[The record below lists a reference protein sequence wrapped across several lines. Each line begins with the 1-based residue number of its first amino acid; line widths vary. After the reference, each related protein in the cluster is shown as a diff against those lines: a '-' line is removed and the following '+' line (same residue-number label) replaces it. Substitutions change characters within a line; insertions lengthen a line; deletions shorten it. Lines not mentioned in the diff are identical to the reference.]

1 MSAIAQAAEFND
13 IRLKAGEKSLYK
25 HINKDVGIKFPIQVD
40 VALPAHK
47 VSLLLQAELGGMDF
61 PASEQLSKHKSQFQ
75 QDKAMVFQHVSRLV
89 RCVTD
94 CQLARGD
101 SVAARHAL
109 ELARSFAARVW
120 DSSPLQLKQLEQ
132 VGNVAVRRLANA
144 GINSIEALENAEAHR
159 IETVIGRGPPFGM
172 KLLSKLAQF
181 PKLRVLVK
189 MAGKEMKPQRC
200 IKIRVKAEIG
210 FLNENVPAFFR
221 KKLIYVCFLAETS
234 DGQLID
240 FRRIAASKLHNSH
253 EVFMTTELT
262 KPSQYILCHVMCD
275 EIAGTCRSA
284 ELRPNF
290 PASLFPTSM
299 EQNDGDKT
307 DGAAKDRLNS
317 RQFPSA
323 GGKRQ
328 RSEDFND
335 SGLDDGDLLAAEN
348 VEIMDID
355 AFEDE
360 LASLPSKDSNQPV
373 KKLAT
378 SKKQRTDNNDCEHP
392 QLKNGKWACNHK
404 CKDKAKCKHL
414 CCKEGLDKPPKP
426 SKKSNSLTAEDHTS
440 ISSVL
445 DLVNKNCSEHSWSG
459 STSAQIGPK
468 QSSYNEG
475 TQKRPQPT
483 PSAKGVE
490 NLVKLHKMTTPNLPT
505 HRPSRALTNSRVSKV
520 HEHSYIGAGGESS
533 LEDMNDRPLDPDWAH
548 EIGPEDFEDFAQ
560 PGGPLEKEHVLN
572 RCGGTSKNTR
582 GNDTLFDLDSDDLNF
597 EEDENDTFLLEAS
610 MVGLDDSLQ
619 LKNDSDCRQNR
630 KQLTS
635 SNASF
640 SSSTVHESSSS
651 KAERPSADDLF
662 DGDDGISD
670 FMQEDLDA
678 LDPLS
683 SRPPGAGQ
691 EQHVF
696 DPSNNDEPVTSPFK
710 KLFFT
715 SPERAKAAPID
726 ALNEESKPRK
736 GHDSHDSTPLIR
748 IRDPHGEVSNTTAA
762 KPTSDEAGQQA
773 RTSNVDD
780 DNIVSLGRKSSEEEQ
795 KQKLLGQGIDPSF
808 YDEFKDYVE
817 FI

>member
-40 VALPAHK
+40 IALPAHK

-75 QDKAMVFQHVSRLV
+75 QDKAMVFQHVSRLI

-132 VGNVAVRRLANA
+132 VGNVAVRKLANA
-144 GINSIEALENAEAHR
+144 GINSIEALENTEAHR

-189 MAGKEMKPQRC
+189 MAGKEMKPQKC

-290 PASLFPTSM
+290 PASFFPISM
-299 EQNDGDKT
+299 EQTEGDKT
-307 DGAAKDRLNS
+307 DGAGKDGLNS
-317 RQFPSA
+317 RQYPGA

-373 KKLAT
+373 KKLAN
-378 SKKQRTDNNDCEHP
+378 SKKQRMDDNDCEHP

-426 SKKSNSLTAEDHTS
+426 PKKSTSLTAEDHSS
-440 ISSVL
+440 ISSML
-445 DLVNKNCSEHSWSG
+445 DLVNNNSSEHSSSR
-459 STSAQIGPK
+459 STSTQVGPK
-468 QSSYNEG
+468 QSSYNDG
-475 TQKRPQPT
+475 TQKRRHPT
-483 PSAKGVE
+483 PSAKKVE
-490 NLVKLHKMTTPNLPT
+490 NLAKLHKMTTPNLPT
-505 HRPSRALTNSRVSKV
+505 HRPSTALTNLKVSKV
-520 HEHSYIGAGGESS
+520 HEHPYIGAGGEPSI
-533 LEDMNDRPLDPDWAH
+533 EDMNDRPLDPDWANA
-548 EIGPEDFEDFAQ
+548 IGPEDFEDFAP
-560 PGGPLEKEHVLN
+560 PGGPLEKEHALN
-572 RCGGTSKNTR
+572 RFGGTSKNTS
-582 GNDTLFDLDSDDLNF
+582 GNNTLFELDSDDLNF
-597 EEDENDTFLLEAS
+597 EEDENDASLLEAS

-630 KQLTS
+630 NQLTS

-640 SSSTVHESSSS
+640 SSGTVHESSSS
-651 KAERPSADDLF
+651 RAERPPVDDFF
-662 DGDDGISD
+662 DGNDGIYD

-678 LDPLS
+678 LDTLS
-683 SRPPGAGQ
+683 SCPPGAGQ

-696 DPSNNDEPVTSPFK
+696 DPSNYNEPVTSPCK

-715 SPERAKAAPID
+715 SPERAKAAPTD
-726 ALNEESKPRK
+726 AFTEEAKSQKE
-736 GHDSHDSTPLIR
+736 HDSHDSTPIVR
-748 IRDPHGEVSNTTAA
+748 IHDPHGGISNTTAG

-773 RTSNVDD
+773 RTRNVND
-780 DNIVSLGRKSSEEEQ
+780 DNIVFLGRKSSEEEQ
-795 KQKLLGQGIDPSF
+795 KQKLLDQGIDPSF